1 MASYLPSTL
10 GNVVY
15 KTSLLHLQPRQMTI
29 NLQGISSSVQSL
41 ARDPNFTPAGASD
54 EDEDEDIPCEYQ
66 LLAFP
71 LLLASTPC
79 SREMGVTER
88 PLPAVGKWE

>member
-71 LLLASTPC
+71 HLLATTPC
-79 SREMGVTER
+79 SWEIGVR
-88 PLPAVGKWE
+88 KLLLPAAEKWE